1 MQKYI
6 TCIKLLS
13 VNSTFAANYQYLSYK
28 YGLIDDDWF
37 TPLDHLLGNVKKK
50 IVLLHPQPILCDIL
64 KELCAIRDNTSRLE
78 EFYSYTE
85 KIQQKRTR
93 KTKQNKGKLC
103 TANNYIQ

>member
-1 MQKYI
+1 MYADDTILYCNISQNIGEEVINAELSKI
-6 TCIKLLS
+6 CEWLGANKLSL
-13 VNSTFAANYQYLSYK
+13 N
-28 YGLIDDDWF
+28 
-37 TPLDHLLGNVKKK
+37 
-50 IVLLHPQPILCDIL
+50 IL
-64 KELCAIRDNTSRLE
+64 RLE

>member
-1 MQKYI
+1 MTLMNSIYI
-6 TCIKLLS
+6 L
-13 VNSTFAANYQYLSYK
+13 
-28 YGLIDDDWF
+28 
-37 TPLDHLLGNVKKK
+37 
-50 IVLLHPQPILCDIL
+50 
-64 KELCAIRDNTSRLE
+64 RLE

>member
-1 MQKYI
+1 MGLVCKRMMDILTGGVQIVY
-6 TCIKLLS
+6 LLS
-13 VNSTFAANYQYLSYK
+13 SIQYFEAESAL
-28 YGLIDDDWF
+28 
-37 TPLDHLLGNVKKK
+37 
-50 IVLLHPQPILCDIL
+50 
-64 KELCAIRDNTSRLE
+64 RLE